1 MKPSEA
7 NANANSVMPSKRK
20 FANAQL
26 QNRKTA
32 EKHTQGDVAEQ
43 TQVCERPAPKLC
55 GKATF
60 IFAKQK

>member
-32 EKHTQGDVAEQ
+32 EKYTQGDDAERS
-43 TQVCERPAPKLC
+43 ERPAPKLC

>member
-26 QNRKTA
+26 QNCMA
-32 EKHTQGDVAEQ
+32 
-43 TQVCERPAPKLC
+43 KLNSY
-55 GKATF
+55 TE
-60 IFAKQK
+60 IQI